1 LAELEDRL
9 QELYSSRRI
18 VGLANADAA
27 NLVPLL
33 NDADVKFRFFVGELI
48 LRNAKGAFDALLIAA
63 SDDSEEIRRSSVHL
77 LGKIARNIDGAQSTK
92 VGDTLTTA
100 LKDEDPKVRRN
111 AAIALGDL
119 QQTGRV
125 NALADA
131 LGVEP
136 FDWVRPSMILALGMI
151 GGADSAS
158 VLEALVPKTGEESEA
173 LAKARDRVSVVVSD
187 TRKQRTSL
195 GGREVELHCAP
206 GQEAVLCDSFEAV
219 LGQRPKMVQNGSV
232 RTPLDALCDLHQVRS
247 WREWLVCID
256 DRSLAD
262 RSDGCCEQAGL
273 ELLLAGLDVCNAL
286 YSDAPL
292 SRYRIELKGKEVSHA
307 SRRKLIKQWVSA
319 LTKQRPHFANSPSH
333 YEVELR
339 LQRAKTKVGLF
350 LKLTEEPDARFD
362 YRQSDVPAA
371 MHPATAAGIVQMAKR
386 KRERGRVLDP
396 FCGCGT
402 LLFERSRSGIP
413 FGELVGSDI
422 SGNAVEAAKANLDHS
437 GEKGLTFRRGDV
449 RSVRLEGRFDE
460 LISNLPYGIRT
471 GSHEKNIDTYQAL
484 FDRLPEWMNDGASI
498 TLVTQEIDLMQSLF
512 DQSRQVR
519 LLKLHRVDT
528 GGLQPGVFVGV
539 YKA

>member
-1 LAELEDRL
+1 
-9 QELYSSRRI
+9 
-18 VGLANADAA
+18 
-27 NLVPLL
+27 
-33 NDADVKFRFFVGELI
+33 
-48 LRNAKGAFDALLIAA
+48 
-63 SDDSEEIRRSSVHL
+63 
-77 LGKIARNIDGAQSTK
+77 
-92 VGDTLTTA
+92 
-100 LKDEDPKVRRN
+100 
-111 AAIALGDL
+111 
-119 QQTGRV
+119 
-125 NALADA
+125 
-131 LGVEP
+131 
-136 FDWVRPSMILALGMI
+136 
-151 GGADSAS
+151 
-158 VLEALVPKTGEESEA
+158 
-173 LAKARDRVSVVVSD
+173 
-187 TRKQRTSL
+187 
-195 GGREVELHCAP
+195 
-206 GQEAVLCDSFEAV
+206 
-219 LGQRPKMVQNGSV
+219 
-232 RTPLDALCDLHQVRS
+232 
-247 WREWLVCID
+247 
-256 DRSLAD
+256 
-262 RSDGCCEQAGL
+262 
-273 ELLLAGLDVCNAL
+273 LLAGLDVCNAL